1 MERETGFEPATS
13 TLATWGSTTELF
25 PHIIKTAFCHGLGKP
40 ATSACVTIGSHVL
53 LIKRAGQRFM
63 PQKKARRRRS

>member
-1 MERETGFEPATS
+1 
-13 TLATWGSTTELF
+13 
-25 PHIIKTAFCHGLGKP
+25 
-40 ATSACVTIGSHVL
+40 VTIGSHVL